1 MIRAV
6 VGTVVKTV
14 WVGEVNIHS
23 LQGDCSS
30 CRSCHREEE
39 VIVDEKPS
47 AMVIK
52 NPAIVF
58 HLWMAI
64 LRRSITV
71 ALCCVLTPS
80 LQLLVMRSFHIH
92 TNQ

>member
-1 MIRAV
+1 M
-6 VGTVVKTV
+6 
-14 WVGEVNIHS
+14 NIHS

-52 NPAIVF
+52 TPCDCVPLVDGDSVSV
-58 HLWMAI
+58 HYCCLM
-64 LRRSITV
+64 LRLYTS
-71 ALCCVLTPS
+71 ATPCNE
-80 LQLLVMRSFHIH
+80 VI
-92 TNQ
+92 